1 MENIRSRARQQLP
14 SVMLTLLSIV
24 QAIALESF
32 WSNALELN
40 LSLSPTLLNITAW
53 LLSIVTLLLIVLI
66 WLVSVSLVM
75 RFEWTPSVTDLTQP
89 FFVGLGQLLLIEA
102 MMPQR
107 ISAWFAVLALFFM
120 FVYFSNQSA
129 YRRARQDPTNSQF
142 FATLQ
147 PATWRDHLP
156 NLLYIGLLGAWAG
169 WLYLSPGLGWIS
181 TIALITSAVVCAGQ
195 LRSLTVFWRHSMGQA
210 DTDDVTKSDD

>member
-1 MENIRSRARQQLP
+1 MDNIRSRARQQLP

-32 WSNALELN
+32 WSNLLELN
-40 LSLSPTLLNITAW
+40 LTLSLTLLNFTAW
-53 LLSIVTLLLIVLI
+53 MLSIVTLLLIVLV

-102 MMPQR
+102 MTPER
-107 ISAWFAVLALFFM
+107 ISAWLAVLALFFL
-120 FVYFSNQSA
+120 FVYFSNQGA
-129 YRRARQDPTNSQF
+129 YRRARQDPINSQF

-156 NLLYIGLLGAWAG
+156 NLLYIALLGAWAG
-169 WLYLSPGLGWIS
+169 WLFFNPGLGWIS
-181 TIALITSAVVCAGQ
+181 TIALTVCAAVCAVQ
-195 LRSLTVFWRHSMGQA
+195 LRTLTVFWRISMGQA
-210 DTDDVTKSDD
+210 DTAAPTKSAD

>member
-32 WSNALELN
+32 WGNALELN
-40 LSLSPTLLNITAW
+40 LNLSPTLLNITAW
-53 LLSIVTLLLIVLI
+53 LLSIVTLLLIILV
-66 WLVSVSLVM
+66 WLVSVTMVM
-75 RFEWTPSVTDLTQP
+75 RFEWTPSVIDLTQP

-102 MMPQR
+102 MTPQR
-107 ISAWFAVLALFFM
+107 ISAWFGVLALFFM
-120 FVYFSNQSA
+120 FVYYSSQGA
-129 YRRARQDPTNSQF
+129 YRRARNDAHNSQF

-156 NLLYIGLLGAWAG
+156 NLLYIALLAAWAG

-181 TIALITSAVVCAGQ
+181 TIALLTSAVVCIGQ
-195 LRSLTVFWRHSMGQA
+195 LRMLTVFWRRSMGQI
-210 DTDDVTKSDD
+210 DIDVTTKSDD

>member
-40 LSLSPTLLNITAW
+40 LNLNPTLLNVTAW
-53 LLSIVTLLLIVLI
+53 LLSVVTLLLIVLI
-66 WLVSVSLVM
+66 WLVNVSLVM

-107 ISAWFAVLALFFM
+107 ISAWFAVLALFFL
-120 FVYFSNQSA
+120 FVYFSSQGA
-129 YRRARQDPTNSQF
+129 YRRARRDPTNSQF
-142 FATLQ
+142 FVMLQ

-169 WLYLSPGLGWIS
+169 WFYLRSELGWIS
-181 TIALITSAVVCAGQ
+181 TIALIISAIVCLGQ
-195 LRSLTVFWRHSMGQA
+195 LWQITVFWRRSMGEINP
-210 DTDDVTKSDD
+210 DGTTKSGG